1 MWSSGYTA
9 VRSRRARG
17 EEQPLTSEP
26 HLLHERNITREANA
40 VGEE

>member
-26 HLLHERNITREANA
+26 DLLQERNITREAKA

>member
-1 MWSSGYTA
+1 MELVGYTA

-17 EEQPLTSEP
+17 EEQPLKSEP
-26 HLLHERNITREANA
+26 DLLQERNITREAKA